1 VSLEALKAALD
12 ELDEPTS
19 CEGTLRLEEQLALML
34 PDGDVGALGDPMFVD
49 WLLAHSELA
58 PFGDGFATRVD
69 PGVRNAQRV
78 VGRGAIDVSGFDPAA
93 ILPAI
98 EEALSP
104 TAHLSASL
112 TDVLVYG
119 PGGRFV
125 RHRDTPYTRDLIGTL
140 VVGLPIAH
148 TGGAFVVDDGGG
160 RASFDWGVPIDDRT
174 VRWVALFS
182 DVDHEVTEITSG
194 ARVTLVY
201 ALDSTYVPRQDARL
215 RGKLATVRAAIDRLD
230 LEGEPI
236 MVACARHVITSKTPP
251 TVGSLRGIDRE
262 VAQQFVEAGY
272 KVTVRACLAATSSDG
287 SERPRLAPDRWGDD
301 FALARLRDGIVTPE
315 LLGSLGPVHAFVPQ
329 NQCSGNDGGGWID
342 FDAEPV
348 SLAPHLLPELL
359 PYRWVVRTK
368 AATTLIHETAFD
380 EYGFF
385 GNGGFEAFLYTLA
398 ALEIAPARP
407 R

>member
-1 VSLEALKAALD
+1 LKTALD
-12 ELDEPTS
+12 QLDEPTS
-19 CEGTLRLEEQLALML
+19 CEGTHRLDEQLALML
-34 PDGDVGALGDPMFVD
+34 PDGDVGALGDPRLVE

-58 PFGDGFATRVD
+58 PFGDGFTTRVD
-69 PGVRNAQRV
+69 PGVRNVQRV
-78 VGRGAIDVSGFDPAA
+78 IGRGAIEVAGFDPAA

-98 EEALSP
+98 EDALSP
-104 TAHLSASL
+104 TSHLSASL
-112 TDVLVYG
+112 TDVLIYN
-119 PGGRFV
+119 PGGKFV
-125 RHRDTPYTRDLIGTL
+125 RHRDTPYTRDLVGTL

-160 RASFDWGVPIDDRT
+160 KQTYDWSTPIDDRT

-182 DVDHEVTEITSG
+182 DVDHEVTEVTSG

-201 ALDSTYVPRQDARL
+201 ALNSTYVPRQDTRSIA
-215 RGKLATVRAAIDRLD
+215 KLAAVRAAIDRLE

-251 TVGSLRGIDRE
+251 TFGSLRGIDRD
-262 VAQQFVEAGY
+262 VATELVRAGF

-287 SERPRLAPDRWGDD
+287 SERPRLAPAQWGDD
-301 FALARLRDGIVTPE
+301 FAVARLRDGVTPE
-315 LLGSLGPVHAFVPQ
+315 LLGVLGPVHAFVPQ
-329 NQCSGNDGGGWID
+329 SQCSGDGGGGWIGD
-342 FDAEPV
+342 DEPV

-359 PYRWVVRTK
+359 PHRWVIRNK
-368 AATTLIHETAFD
+368 AAATLLHETAFD

-398 ALEIAPARP
+398 ALEIS
-407 R
+407 